1 MIRRGEVREGKTLVA
16 LLLEVERRTRP
27 ECTMSDRRRA
37 RRRRIPFVRSAVL
50 EVDGRNHIVAL
61 TDLSPEGAFLST
73 RLAVR
78 PEQKLRCGWCCPA
91 TAARSRSPAAW
102 SGAASDSSRPPG
114 GRRAWRSSSR
124 ASTASVIRRVE
135 EFALEGFLPSPEPPP
150 AAHYE
155 YRTLDRPELS
165 VEELNQL
172 GLDGWLLA
180 SALRSPAGVRL
191 ILVREL

>member
-1 MIRRGEVREGKTLVA
+1 MTV
-16 LLLEVERRTRP
+16 
-27 ECTMSDRRRA
+27 SDRRRA
-37 RRRRIPFVRSAVL
+37 RRRRIPFVRSAFL
-50 EVDGRNHIVAL
+50 EVDGQGHIVAL
-61 TDLSPEGAFLST
+61 TDLSPEGAFLSA
-73 RLAVR
+73 RLLVR
-78 PEQKLRCGWCCPA
+78 PEQKLRLRLVLPRDSREVALACRLVWRSERFEPA
-91 TAARSRSPAAW
+91 TGRPAGLAVLFE
-102 SGAASDSSRPPG
+102 GL
-114 GRRAWRSSSR
+114 
-124 ASTASVIRRVE
+124 TAPVIRRVE

>member
-1 MIRRGEVREGKTLVA
+1 L
-16 LLLEVERRTRP
+16 
-27 ECTMSDRRRA
+27 
-37 RRRRIPFVRSAVL
+37 AVL
-50 EVDGRNHIVAL
+50 FEGL
-61 TDLSPEGAFLST
+61 TAP
-73 RLAVR
+73 
-78 PEQKLRCGWCCPA
+78 
-91 TAARSRSPAAW
+91 
-102 SGAASDSSRPPG
+102 
-114 GRRAWRSSSR
+114 
-124 ASTASVIRRVE
+124 VIRRVE

>member
-1 MIRRGEVREGKTLVA
+1 MTV
-16 LLLEVERRTRP
+16 
-27 ECTMSDRRRA
+27 SDRRRA

-50 EVDGRNHIVAL
+50 EVDGQGHIVAL
-61 TDLSPEGAFLST
+61 TDLSPEGAFLSA
-73 RLAVR
+73 RLLVR
-78 PEQKLRCGWCCPA
+78 PEQKLRLRLVLPRDSREVALACRMVWRSERFEPA
-91 TAARSRSPAAW
+91 TGRPAGLAVLFE
-102 SGAASDSSRPPG
+102 GL
-114 GRRAWRSSSR
+114 
-124 ASTASVIRRVE
+124 TASVIRRVE

>member
-1 MIRRGEVREGKTLVA
+1 MTV
-16 LLLEVERRTRP
+16 
-27 ECTMSDRRRA
+27 SDRRRA

-50 EVDGRNHIVAL
+50 EVDGQGHIVAL
-61 TDLSPEGAFLST
+61 TDLSPEGAFLSA
-73 RLAVR
+73 RLLVR
-78 PEQKLRCGWCCPA
+78 PEQKLRLRLVLPRDSREVALACRLVWRSERFEPA
-91 TAARSRSPAAW
+91 TGRPAGLAVLFE
-102 SGAASDSSRPPG
+102 GL
-114 GRRAWRSSSR
+114 
-124 ASTASVIRRVE
+124 TAPVIRRVE